1 VTKFN
6 GTTQRK
12 ALSELEHLVMECLW
26 ERAKP
31 ATAEE
36 VREALLPR
44 RKLKDSSIRT
54 ILRRLEEKGY
64 ASHSVDGRTF
74 LYSGVEAPQEVA
86 VGAVRQIIDRFCGG
100 SVEQLVLGMVEN
112 RVLDGQELQRLAR
125 LVARR
130 KKD

>member
-1 VTKFN
+1 M
-6 GTTQRK
+6 Q
-12 ALSELEHLVMECLW
+12 CLW
-26 ERAKP
+26 ALERP

-36 VREALLPR
+36 IRETLLPR

-74 LYSGVEAPQEVA
+74 LYRGIEAPQAVA
-86 VGAVRQIIDRFCGG
+86 AGAVRQIVDRFCGG

-112 RVLDGQELQRLAR
+112 RVLDSQELQRLAR
-125 LVARR
+125 LVAG
-130 KKD
+130 KKRD